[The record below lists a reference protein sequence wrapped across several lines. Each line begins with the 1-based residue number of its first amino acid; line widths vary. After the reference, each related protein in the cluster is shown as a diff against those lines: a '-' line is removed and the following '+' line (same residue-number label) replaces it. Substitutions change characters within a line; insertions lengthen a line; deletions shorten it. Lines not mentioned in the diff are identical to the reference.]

1 MKRVLTGRRI
11 PKSRKTETKS
21 LKRPAGGGREEACSS
36 WQPCFP
42 HTARWLADPWL
53 QARFQPHTH
62 IHTHTT
68 QGASTW
74 GVDPH
79 TGSWE
84 KPGGSI
90 LKKKI
95 PKLTF
100 YLNFYE
106 YHPCKSIN
114 TMTASP
120 KFTASHS
127 QTWYRSTRLILFVD
141 PVEIGINSTACLFQ
155 YIELFVW
162 V

>member
-1 MKRVLTGRRI
+1 MEGGRRPVLPDSRVFPTLPADWLI
-11 PKSRKTETKS
+11 PGSK
-21 LKRPAGGGREEACSS
+21 PG
-36 WQPCFP
+36 FN
-42 HTARWLADPWL
+42 
-53 QARFQPHTH
+53 
-62 IHTHTT
+62 HTHTYIHTLRRVLQHEAWIPT
-68 QGASTW
+68 QGPERNLE
-74 GVDPH
+74 GPF
-79 TGSWE
+79 
-84 KPGGSI
+84 K
-90 LKKKI
+90 KKKI